1 MKGVRKWHLGCSTP
15 HCASLGYHLCLTL
28 FSFPPFLLFL
38 QVVIG
43 SEPTFTSTQ
52 THFPSFSVPAK
63 WGPCTLPPV
72 HPLRSGP
79 SRLLLKVLS
88 FNHFFKKVFFFF
100 FPGQY
105 KVTDHISAAFWL
117 SDHLIKPRSIL
128 PPVFVDHLFFLG
140 LRGEASGLSHTNPI
154 PTKAFEVELVTC
166 TNSQGFRAWL
176 NVPYGLIVSLS
187 LMTPAEAVFYQIFYL
202 RSLKNSRWLICQDL
216 SLDQGYHFLPKDT
229 FTMVGNQNFWTCL
242 GWGDRVLKRTRL
254 FIS

>member
-1 MKGVRKWHLGCSTP
+1 MFAPRRGPHQTPGNVLRGWKVKGVRKCSLGSSSAHP
-15 HCASLGYHLCLTL
+15 ASLGYHLCLTC
-28 FSFPPFLLFL
+28 FSFPLISTFLL
-38 QVVIG
+38 VVIG

-72 HPLRSGP
+72 HPLRSSP
-79 SRLLLKVLS
+79 SRLLLKVIS

-100 FPGQY
+100 LPGQY

-140 LRGEASGLSHTNPI
+140 LRGEASGLSQKNPI
-154 PTKAFEVELVTC
+154 PAKAFEVELVTC

-176 NVPYGLIVSLS
+176 SVPYSHIVSLG
-187 LMTPAEAVFYQIFYL
+187 IF
-202 RSLKNSRWLICQDL
+202 
-216 SLDQGYHFLPKDT
+216 
-229 FTMVGNQNFWTCL
+229 
-242 GWGDRVLKRTRL
+242 L
-254 FIS
+254 FSFSFFF